1 MKQRSVIIALFIV
14 VIISSIPTV
23 ANAQSGADDYGVRI
37 RSRDGQ
43 WLAPAATLV
52 LGSTDDEHVGRGS
65 INSWDWSAKVGSPA
79 FASQAG
85 TVEAAGCNLYETRKW
100 PIMQGYGCA
109 VSIKHGGGVV
119 SQYGHCAE
127 GSIRVK
133 VGDQVTEWTQLCNI
147 GRTGV
152 TSFDHLHF
160 TILVNGAPIRIDS
173 VFDIAQMK
181 RCHLCSGKNDPMQ
194 PILKDAVVDLQ
205 AEAAQPVAAE
215 QNAKTVAEATRSTN
229 ALAAVLYKMGG
240 LPTQTLAT
248 IMVLGV
254 FLFFIMP
261 SMRKV
266 TVLGVMVSCAVLFVS
281 EVPVANLR
289 AGNSVAHAMPVQPE
303 IQTVS
308 EVDVDEV
315 WDNSYAFTR
324 GWEGGPNPKCVRD
337 PYLTWKGILDSTYK
351 KYRISK
357 DLPVQSVC
365 GNMTEEEAQEIYY
378 DMYWV
383 KSGASEI
390 AKVNPKLATSVFDF
404 AVTAGAEQASPP
416 LQLLQQCGGINCD
429 PKVYNDLR
437 EQFYKSRETC
447 SQYCLGWLR
456 RVADIRKITQ

>member
-14 VIISSIPTV
+14 LVTSLSPTV

-52 LGSTDDEHVGRGS
+52 LGSTDDEHIGRGS
-65 INSWDWSAKVGSPA
+65 INSWDWSAKVGSPV
-79 FASQAG
+79 FASRAG
-85 TVEAAGCNLYETRKW
+85 TVEAAGCNLYESRKW

-109 VSIKHGGGVV
+109 VSIKHDGGVV

-127 GSIRVK
+127 GSIRVQ
-133 VGDQVTEWTQLCNI
+133 VGDQVNEWTQLCNV

-152 TSFDHLHF
+152 TSFDHTHF
-160 TILVNGAPIRIDS
+160 TILVNGAPIRIDG
-173 VFDIAQMK
+173 VFDISQMK
-181 RCHLCSGKNDPMQ
+181 RCHLCSGKNDPMGK
-194 PILKDAVVDLQ
+194 IAKSGGSSEESQ
-205 AEAAQPVAAE
+205 ALEPARNAE
-215 QNAKTVAEATRSTN
+215 TVAEATRSTN
-229 ALAAVLYKMGG
+229 ALAAVLYKLGK

-248 IMVLGV
+248 IMVLGM
-254 FLFFIMP
+254 FLFFVMP

-289 AGNSVAHAMPVQPE
+289 AGNSVAHAMPAQPE
-303 IQTVS
+303 AQAVS
-308 EVDVDEV
+308 VVDVDEV
-315 WDNSYAFTR
+315 WDKAYAFMR

-337 PYLTWKGILDSTYK
+337 PYLTWKGVLDSTYK

-357 DLPVQSVC
+357 GLPAQSVC
-365 GNMTEEEAQEIYY
+365 GNMTEDEAQEIYY

-390 AKVNPKLATSVFDF
+390 AKTNPKLATSVFDF

-447 SQYCLGWLR
+447 SQFCVGWLR